1 MTRNH
6 YKELKKMLKVT
17 KERISHIT
25 KMVDLYN
32 RPIIEECEKEI
43 ASINQSIIKSFGL
56 VMLIIPIM
64 TLGTVILFNNR
75 LLTGFVGIGST
86 VLGGVFW
93 GAFYMFQKT
102 FKREYQKT
110 INYYKEIMEEDQQQ
124 LNELA
129 KELTNIL
136 NEINSLTEEEKAK
149 FETETKLISMED
161 TLLKQA
167 YEKGVSDNLHQSE
180 KESLLKERENLLLQR
195 QENDIF
201 QKELEIAYELG
212 SKGIGLKF
220 EENGI
225 VLKEDSLELTKKN

>member
-6 YKELKKMLKVT
+6 YNELKKTLKITRGNVSFVT
-17 KERISHIT
+17 KII
-25 KMVDLYN
+25 DLYDN
-32 RPIIEECEKEI
+32 PIEEYEKKI
-43 ASINQSIIKSFGL
+43 ASANQSVIKASELG
-56 VMLIIPIM
+56 MLIIPIM

-75 LLTGFVGIGST
+75 LLTGFVGIGGT
-86 VLGGVFW
+86 VLGGTFL
-93 GAFYMFQKT
+93 GAFYMIQK
-102 FKREYQKT
+102 FAKRKYQNI
-110 INYYKEIMEEDQQQ
+110 INDYKELKEESQQL

-129 KELTNIL
+129 KKLTNIL

-149 FETETKLISMED
+149 FETETKLKGVED

-212 SKGIGLKF
+212 LKGIGLDF
-220 EENGI
+220 EEEGI
-225 VLKEDSLELTKKN
+225 TLSRLREK